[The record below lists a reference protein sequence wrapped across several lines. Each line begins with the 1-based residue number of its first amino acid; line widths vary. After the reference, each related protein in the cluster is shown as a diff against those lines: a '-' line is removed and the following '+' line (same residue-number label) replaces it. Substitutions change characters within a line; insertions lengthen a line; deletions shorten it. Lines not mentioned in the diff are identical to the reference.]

1 MKPAVTL
8 GDVWNAELDAF
19 LAARIYEFN
28 ASATGHADGRALTAT
43 VDDARGRRIAAA
55 SGHTGEAPASLT
67 SLWVEESHRRAGLG
81 SALLRAVEDEARRRG
96 CAQVVLLT
104 HDFQATGV
112 LRAARLP
119 PRGRDRRLPAGP
131 RAARLRQAD
140 RPDAVTQSRDGISSA
155 SA

>member
-8 GDVWNAELDAF
+8 GDAWNAELDAF

-55 SGHTGEAPASLT
+55 SGHTWGGTCQLT

-104 HDFQATGV
+104 HDFQAPAFYERHGYRRV
-112 LRAARLP
+112 GEIDGY
-119 PRGRDRRLPAGP
+119 PRGHAQLVYVKPIAP
-131 RAARLRQAD
+131 T
-140 RPDAVTQSRDGISSA
+140 P
-155 SA
+155 

>member
-1 MKPAVTL
+1 MKPTVTL
-8 GDVWNAELDAF
+8 GDAWNAELDAF

-43 VDDARGRRIAAA
+43 VDDAQGRRIAAA
-55 SGHTGEAPASLT
+55 SGHTWGGTCQLT

-104 HDFQATGV
+104 HDFQA
-112 LRAARLP
+112 
-119 PRGRDRRLPAGP
+119 PAFYERHGFEVVATIDNHP
-131 RAARLRQAD
+131 LGWQNVVMRKALS
-140 RPDAVTQSRDGISSA
+140 PHS
-155 SA
+155 